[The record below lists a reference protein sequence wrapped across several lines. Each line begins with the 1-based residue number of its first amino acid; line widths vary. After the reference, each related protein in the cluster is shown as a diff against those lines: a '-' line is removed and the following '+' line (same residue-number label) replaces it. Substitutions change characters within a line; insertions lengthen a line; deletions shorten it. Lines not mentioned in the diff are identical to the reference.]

1 MDVSDDLLLWVD
13 VETTALD
20 PDDGE
25 LLEVGMALTDMR
37 GESQGEPEAWR
48 LHYPRLVLTRGTMG
62 AVGMHVGNG
71 LIGDVLME
79 DEPKVATMNRN
90 AVRRMD
96 EWVRQATH
104 GRAGSV
110 HVAGRNPQFDMRWL
124 RAKLK
129 AYDVDVDLWNLSHR
143 RMDITAIVLMCETV
157 GLGER
162 LRDSVE
168 RTNHRALSCISEEI
182 GVYRNAVGLLE
193 SLA

>member
-37 GESQGEPEAWR
+37 GGLQGAPEAWR
-48 LHYPRLVLTRGTMG
+48 LHYPRLALNRGTLG
-62 AVGMHVGNG
+62 AVRMHVENG

-79 DEPKVATMNRN
+79 DEPKVSTINRL
-90 AVRRMD
+90 AARRMD
-96 EWVRQATH
+96 EWVRQATC
-104 GRAGSV
+104 GASGSV
-110 HVAGRNPQFDMRWL
+110 YVAGRNPQFDMRWL

-143 RMDITAIVLMCETV
+143 RMDITAIVLMCETM

-182 GVYRNAVGLLE
+182 GIYCNAIGLLE
-193 SLA
+193 PLA

>member
-1 MDVSDDLLLWVD
+1 MDVSKDLLLWVD

-37 GESQGEPEAWR
+37 GESQGEPEAWG
-48 LHYPRLVLTRGTMG
+48 LHYPRLALNRGTLG
-62 AVGMHVGNG
+62 AVGMHVENG
-71 LIGDVLME
+71 LIGDVLFDDSSKAE
-79 DEPKVATMNRN
+79 TMNRN

-96 EWVRQATH
+96 EWVRRTTCGAS
-104 GRAGSV
+104 GAV

-129 AYDVDVDLWNLSHR
+129 AYDVDVDLWKLSHR
-143 RMDITAIVLMCETV
+143 RMDITAIVLACETV

-168 RTNHRALSCISEEI
+168 RTNHRALSCIREEI
-182 GVYRNAVGLLE
+182 GIYRNAVGLLE

>member
-37 GESQGEPEAWR
+37 GGLQGAPEAWR
-48 LHYPRLVLTRGTMG
+48 LRYPRLALNKGTLG
-62 AVGMHVGNG
+62 AVRMHVGNG
-71 LIGDVLME
+71 MISDVLFDDSSKAE
-79 DEPKVATMNRN
+79 AMNHS
-90 AVRRMD
+90 AVKRMD
-96 EWVRQATH
+96 EWVRRATH
-104 GRAGSV
+104 SGAGSV

-129 AYDVDVDLWNLSHR
+129 AYDVDVDLWDLSHR
-143 RMDITAIVLMCETV
+143 RMDITAIVLACETV

-168 RTNHRALSCISEEI
+168 RTNHRALSCIREEI
-182 GVYRNAVGLLE
+182 GIYRNAVGLLE
-193 SLA
+193 PLV

>member
-37 GESQGEPEAWR
+37 GGLQGAPEAWR
-48 LHYPRLVLTRGTMG
+48 LRYPRLALNKGTLG
-62 AVGMHVGNG
+62 AVRMHVGNG
-71 LIGDVLME
+71 MISDVLFDDSSKAE
-79 DEPKVATMNRN
+79 AMNRN
-90 AVRRMD
+90 AVKRMD
-96 EWVRQATH
+96 EWVRRATH
-104 GRAGSV
+104 SGAGSV

-129 AYDVDVDLWNLSHR
+129 TYDVDVDLWDLSHR
-143 RMDITAIVLMCETV
+143 RMDITAIVLICETV

-162 LRDSVE
+162 LRDSVD
-168 RTNHRALSCISEEI
+168 RTNHRALSCIREEI
-182 GVYRNAVGLLE
+182 GIYRNAVGLLG

>member
-37 GESQGEPEAWR
+37 GGLQGAPEAWR
-48 LHYPRLVLTRGTMG
+48 LRYPRLALNRGTLG
-62 AVGMHVGNG
+62 AVRMHVENG
-71 LIGDVLME
+71 LLGDVLME

-96 EWVRQATH
+96 EWVREATC
-104 GRAGSV
+104 GASGSV

-143 RMDITAIVLMCETV
+143 RMDITAIVLACETV

-168 RTNHRALSCISEEI
+168 RTNHRAISCIREEI
-182 GVYRNAVGLLE
+182 GVYRNAIGLLE
-193 SLA
+193 PLA